1 MASDIAP
8 LLQALFWSFAIICG
22 VWIVVQAIEV
32 VATWPAAAPEPA
44 EPDRPEPAESRAH

>member
-8 LLQALFWSFAIICG
+8 LLQALFWSGAIICG
-22 VWIVVQAIEV
+22 IWIAVQMMDV

-44 EPDRPEPAESRAH
+44 EPDRPEPAEPQSH